1 MYLKIMHSSGSSR
14 SRGLLNRGK
23 GYHNLTV
30 KAVNLGAKVPNE
42 VLHTISSY
50 LHLMCIFSKLLTGF
64 LRHAKGSIMLGWG
77 NSFCKCMLMA

>member
-50 LHLMCIFSKLLTGF
+50 LHLVYLLKTTDSVSEACK
-64 LRHAKGSIMLGWG
+64 RVYHARMGK
-77 NSFCKCMLMA
+77 